1 MVDKEKLSKYFTAKK
16 KPVSFRDLGK
26 EFCSSKKDYGILKK
40 LLKQLASTGDIIV
53 NRRGLYGKSEEMSLV
68 TGYFEAHKTGYGF
81 VILETPGQRD
91 FFIPARKAMGAMDND
106 RVVARVENMK
116 NREGRIIRIVERAHT
131 KISGTL
137 DFADDSWFLR
147 PKHSTIPFDV
157 LIPNKHI
164 LNAEKGDMVVV
175 EITQFNNENRPPI
188 GKVVKKIDK
197 PEDPKSEIEAVIDE
211 FHLSRKFPKHILDAA
226 KTLPEAVTPEMFEGR
241 RDLRGLNTVTIDGE
255 RAKDFDDAVSIEKT
269 PAGFKLYVHIA
280 DVSYFVPWDSVID
293 TEARERATSVYFP
306 DRVLPMLPRKLSE
319 DLCSLK
325 PKLDRLTFTAELDF
339 DDKRHRTASAF
350 YPSVINSNERMT
362 YTNVQKIIIDE
373 DKKLRAKYNSLLQEF
388 ELMSLLC
395 KDLRQMRKKRGSLD
409 FDLPEPEIL
418 LDMQGNLSN
427 IIKTQRNF
435 AHSIIEEFMIAANE
449 AAAEYLT
456 ALGVPSLY
464 RIHEEPDIRKMDDI
478 MKVVNCTISY
488 KKAKITPA
496 DFSKIIHK
504 AAATPYEEV
513 INYLILRSLKQ
524 ARYSPINVGHFGLAS
539 TCYTHFTSPIRR
551 YPDLVV
557 HRILRDTLNCD
568 KSGKPDKNTGE
579 KAVAQ
584 RLSDVAFNSSRRER
598 VAEEAE
604 REVIDAMRTWFMK
617 DRVGEVLDGKIAGMN
632 SHGMKVR
639 LNDYFVDGFLHISD
653 MVDDYYVYEE
663 GSLTIRGKNT
673 NKTFSIGQA
682 IQVRIDKV
690 DIVEREIVFGL

>member
-1 MVDKEKLSKYFTAKK
+1 
-16 KPVSFRDLGK
+16 
-26 EFCSSKKDYGILKK
+26 
-40 LLKQLASTGDIIV
+40 
-53 NRRGLYGKSEEMSLV
+53 LV
-68 TGYFEAHKTGYGF
+68 TGYFEAHRTGYGF

-91 FFIPARKAMGAMDND
+91 IFIPGRKTMGAMDND

-116 NREGRIIRIVERAHT
+116 SREGRIVRIVERAHA
-131 KISGTL
+131 KVCGEL
-137 DFADDSWFLR
+137 DFSDDAWFLR
-147 PKHSTIPFDV
+147 PKHGSLPFDI
-157 LIPNKHI
+157 LIPVKH
-164 LNAEKGDMVVV
+164 LSGAEKGDTVVV
-175 EITQFNNENRPPI
+175 EITQFNSENRPPV
-188 GKVVKKIDK
+188 GKVVKKIEK

-211 FHLSRKFPKHILDAA
+211 FHLSRKFPGHILQAT
-226 KTLPEAVTPEMFEGR
+226 KTLPAAITEEMIAGR
-241 RDLRGLNTVTIDGE
+241 RDLRSLNTVTIDGE

-269 PAGFKLYVHIA
+269 GDGFKLYVHIA
-280 DVSYFVPWDSVID
+280 DVGYFVPWDSVID
-293 TEARERATSVYFP
+293 LEARERATSVYFP

-325 PKLDRLTFTAELDF
+325 PKVDRLTFTAEMDF
-339 DDKRHRTASAF
+339 DDKGHRVESAF

-362 YTNVQKIIIDE
+362 YTNVEKIIVGQ
-373 DKKLRAKYNSLLQEF
+373 DKKLRAKYNSLLKEF

-418 LDMQGNLSN
+418 LDIQGNLSA
-427 IIKTQRNF
+427 ILKTQRNF

-449 AAAEYLT
+449 ATAEHLT
-456 ALGVPSLY
+456 AIGVPSLY
-464 RIHEEPDIRKMDDI
+464 RIHEEPDIRKMDEI

-488 KKAKITPA
+488 KKGNVTPA

-504 AAATPYEEV
+504 AAGSPYEEV

-524 ARYSPINVGHFGLAS
+524 ARYSPVNVGHFGLAS

-557 HRILRDTLNCD
+557 HRILRDTCNNV
-568 KSGKPDKNTGE
+568 KPRKDDTA
-579 KAVAQ
+579 KAAA
-584 RLSDVAFNSSRRER
+584 RLSDIAFNASRRER
-598 VAEEAE
+598 VAEQAE

-617 DRVGEVLDGKIAGMN
+617 DKEGQVLDGKVAGMN
-632 SHGMKVR
+632 SHGMKIR
-639 LNDYFVDGFLHISD
+639 LDDYFVDGFLHLSY
-653 MVDDYYVYEE
+653 MVDDYYAYDE

-682 IQVRIDKV
+682 VRVRIDKV
-690 DIVEREIVFGL
+690 DIAEREILFGL

>member
-1 MVDKEKLSKYFTAKK
+1 MIDKDKLSKYFTIKK

-26 EFCSSKKDYGILKK
+26 EFCSSKQDYRILKK
-40 LLKQLASTGDIIV
+40 LLKQLTSSGDIII
-53 NRRGLYGKSEEMSLV
+53 NKKGLYGKSEEMSLIN
-68 TGYFEAHKTGYGF
+68 GYFEAHKTGYGF

-91 FFIPARKAMGAMDND
+91 VFIPGRKTMGAMDND

-116 NREGRIIRIVERAHT
+116 NREGRIVRIVERAHT
-131 KISGTL
+131 KVSGEL
-137 DFADDSWFLR
+137 DFSDDAWFLR
-147 PKHSTIPFDV
+147 PKHSTLPFDI
-157 LIPNKHI
+157 LIPKKHT

-211 FHLSRKFPKHILDAA
+211 FHLSRKFPKYVSDDA
-226 KTLPEAVTPEMFEGR
+226 KTLPEAVTPEMLTGR
-241 RDLRGLNTVTIDGE
+241 RDLRQLKTVTIDGE

-269 PAGFKLYVHIA
+269 SEGFKLYVHIA
-280 DVSYFVPWDSVID
+280 DVGYFVPWDSVID
-293 TEARERATSVYFP
+293 LEARERATSVYFP
-306 DRVLPMLPRKLSE
+306 DRVLPMLPKRLSE

-339 DDKRHRTASAF
+339 DAKGSRTASAF

-362 YTNVQKIIIDE
+362 YTNVQKILIDE
-373 DKKLRAKYNSLLQEF
+373 DKKLRTKYNSLLNEF

-418 LDMQGNLSN
+418 LDIQGNLSA
-427 IIKTQRNF
+427 ILKTQRNF

-449 AAAEYLT
+449 ATAEHLT
-456 ALGVPSLY
+456 AIGVPSLY
-464 RIHEEPDIRKMDDI
+464 RIHEEPDIRKIDEI

-488 KKAKITPA
+488 KKANITPA

-504 AAATPYEEV
+504 ASATQYEEV

-524 ARYSPINVGHFGLAS
+524 ARYSPVNVGHFGLAS
-539 TCYTHFTSPIRR
+539 QCYTHFTSPIRR

-557 HRILRDTLNCD
+557 HRILRDTLTTGKRD
-568 KSGKPDKNTGE
+568 KKAVE
-579 KAVAQ
+579 KAEQ
-584 RLSDVAFNSSRRER
+584 RLSDIAFNSSRRER

-617 DRVGEVLDGKIAGMN
+617 DKAGQVMDGKVVGMN

-639 LNDYFVDGFLHISD
+639 LNDYFVDGFLHISY
-653 MVDDYYVYEE
+653 MVDDYYVYDE

-673 NKTFSIGQA
+673 NRTFSIGQT

-690 DIVEREIVFGL
+690 DLAEREILFGV

>member
-1 MVDKEKLSKYFTAKK
+1 MIDREKLSKYFTVKK

-26 EFCSSKKDYGILKK
+26 EFCSSKQDYRVLKK
-40 LLKQLASTGDIIV
+40 LLKQLTSAGEIIV
-53 NRRGLYGKSEEMSLV
+53 NKKGLYGKSEEMSLV

-91 FFIPARKAMGAMDND
+91 VFIPGRKTMGAMDND

-116 NREGRIIRIVERAHT
+116 NREGRIVRIVERAHT
-131 KISGTL
+131 KIAGLL
-137 DFADDSWFLR
+137 DFADDAWFLR
-147 PKHSTIPFDV
+147 PKHSQLPFDI
-157 LIPNKHI
+157 LIPKKHI
-164 LNAEKGDMVVV
+164 SNAEIGDTVVV

-188 GKVVKKIDK
+188 GKVIKKIDK

-211 FHLSRKFPKHILDAA
+211 FHLSRKFPKHIAEAA
-226 KTLPEAVTPEMFEGR
+226 KALPEALTPEMFSNR
-241 RDLRGLNTVTIDGE
+241 RDLRTLKTVTIDGE

-269 PAGFKLYVHIA
+269 GEGFKLYVHIA
-280 DVSYFVPWDSVID
+280 DVGYFVPWDSDID
-293 TEARERATSVYFP
+293 MEARQRATSVYFP

-339 DDKRHRTASAF
+339 DGKGNRTASAF

-362 YTNVQKIIIDE
+362 YTNVQKILIDE
-373 DKKLRAKYNSLLQEF
+373 DKRLRTKYNNLLNEF

-395 KDLRQMRKKRGSLD
+395 KDLRQMRIKRGSLD

-418 LDMQGNLSN
+418 LDIQGNLSD

-456 ALGVPSLY
+456 ALSVPSLY
-464 RIHEEPDIRKMDDI
+464 RIHEEPDIRKMDEI
-478 MKVVNCTISY
+478 MKVVNCTVSY
-488 KKAKITPA
+488 KKAKITPS

-504 AAATPYEEV
+504 ASGTAYEEV

-524 ARYSPINVGHFGLAS
+524 ARYSPVNVGHFGLAS
-539 TCYTHFTSPIRR
+539 QCYTHFTSPIRR

-557 HRILRDTLNCD
+557 HRILRETLSDQRRD
-568 KSGKPDKNTGE
+568 KKTSDK
-579 KAVAQ
+579 AIS
-584 RLSDVAFNSSRRER
+584 RLSDIAFNSSRRER

-617 DRVGEVLDGKIAGMN
+617 DREGQVMLGKVVGMN

-639 LNDYFVDGFLHISD
+639 LNDYFVDGFLHMSCL
-653 MVDDYYVYEE
+653 VDDYYVYEE

-673 NKTFSIGQA
+673 NRTFTIGQA
-682 IQVRIDKV
+682 IEVRV
-690 DIVEREIVFGL
+690 DRVDLAEREIVFGI

>member
-16 KPVSFRDLGK
+16 KPISFRDIGK
-26 EFCSSKKDYGILKK
+26 EFCTSKQDYRLLKK
-40 LLKQLASTGDIIV
+40 LLKQLTSVGDIIV

-68 TGYFEAHKTGYGF
+68 TGYFEAHRTGYGF

-91 FFIPARKAMGAMDND
+91 VFIPGRKTMGAMDND

-116 NREGRIIRIVERAHT
+116 NREGRIVRIVERAHT
-131 KISGTL
+131 KISGIL
-137 DFADDSWFLR
+137 DFSDDAWFLR
-147 PKHSTIPFDV
+147 PKHSTIPFDI
-157 LIPNKHI
+157 LIPKKHI
-164 LNAEKGDMVVV
+164 LNGEKGDMAVV

-188 GKVVKKIDK
+188 GKVVKIIEK

-211 FHLSRKFPKHILDAA
+211 FHLARKFPKHITDET
-226 KTLPEAVTPEMFEGR
+226 KTLPEAITPEMFEGR
-241 RDLRGLNTVTIDGE
+241 RDLRALNTVTIDGE

-269 PAGFKLYVHIA
+269 PEGFKLYVHIA
-280 DVSYFVPWDSVID
+280 DVGYFVPWDSVID
-293 TEARERATSVYFP
+293 KEARERATSVYFP
-306 DRVLPMLPRKLSE
+306 DRVLPMLPRRLSE

-325 PKLDRLTFTAELDF
+325 PKQDRLTFTAELDF
-339 DDKRHRTASAF
+339 DGKGNRTASAF

-362 YTNVQKIIIDE
+362 YTIVKKILIDE
-373 DKKLRAKYNSLLQEF
+373 DRKLRTKYNLLLKEF

-395 KDLRQMRKKRGSLD
+395 KDLRQMRSKRGSLD

-418 LDMQGNLSN
+418 LDIQGNLSD
-427 IIKTQRNF
+427 IVKTQRNF

-449 AAAEYLT
+449 ATAEYLSS
-456 ALGVPSLY
+456 LGIPSLY
-464 RIHEEPDIRKMDDI
+464 RIHEEPDIRKMDEI
-478 MKVVNCTISY
+478 IKVVNCTITY

-504 AAATPYEEV
+504 ASATPYEEV

-524 ARYSPINVGHFGLAS
+524 ARYSPVNVGHFGLAS

-557 HRILRDTLNCD
+557 HRILRDTLN
-568 KSGKPDKNTGE
+568 SGGKPNTDE
-579 KAVAQ
+579 KAIE
-584 RLSDVAFNSSRRER
+584 RLSDIAFNSSRRER

-617 DRVGEVLDGKIAGMN
+617 DKAGQELPGKVVGMN

-639 LNDYFVDGFLHISD
+639 LDDYFVDGFLHISY
-653 MVDDYYVYEE
+653 MVDDYYVYDE
-663 GSLTIRGKNT
+663 GSLTIKGKNT
-673 NKTFSIGQA
+673 NRTFSIGQA

-690 DIVEREIVFGL
+690 DIAEREIVFGF